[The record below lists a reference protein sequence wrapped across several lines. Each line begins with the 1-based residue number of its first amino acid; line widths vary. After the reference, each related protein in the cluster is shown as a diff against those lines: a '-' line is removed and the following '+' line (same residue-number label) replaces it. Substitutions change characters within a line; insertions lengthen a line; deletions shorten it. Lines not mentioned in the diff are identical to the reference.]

1 MLWYHYVFG
10 AVLILASIIITIV
23 VLMQEGRSQNLSGAI
38 AGGAETFL
46 GKSKGRTIEAKLEK
60 ITKWLI
66 VAFFVIVLVCRI
78 SKRKDNLAACKV
90 IFFAVTPMNERE
102 RT

>member
-10 AVLILASIIITIV
+10 AVIIVASIIITVV

-38 AGGAETFL
+38 TGGSDSYV
-46 GKSKGRTIEAKLEK
+46 GKSKGRTIESKLEG

-66 VAFFVIVLVCRI
+66 ILFFVLV
-78 SKRKDNLAACKV
+78 LAAFLV
-90 IFFAVTPMNERE
+90 FLFV
-102 RT
+102 

>member
-10 AVLILASIIITIV
+10 AVLIVASIIITII

-46 GKSKGRTIEAKLEK
+46 GKSKARTIEAKLEK
-60 ITKWLI
+60 MTKWLI
-66 VAFFVIVLVCRI
+66 VAFFVIVL
-78 SKRKDNLAACKV
+78 AAFF
-90 IFFAVTPMNERE
+90 IFLFIG
-102 RT
+102 

>member
-10 AVLILASIIITIV
+10 AVLIVASIIITII

-46 GKSKGRTIEAKLEK
+46 GKAKARTIEAKLEK
-60 ITKWLI
+60 MTKWLI
-66 VAFFVIVLVCRI
+66 GGFFVVVLLH
-78 SKRKDNLAACKV
+78 SLFFFLLAKK
-90 IFFAVTPMNERE
+90 
-102 RT
+102 

>member
-1 MLWYHYVFG
+1 MSWYHYVFG
-10 AVLILASIIITIV
+10 AILIVASIIITLV

-66 VAFFVIVLVCRI
+66 VVFFIIVLVAFLVFLFI
-78 SKRKDNLAACKV
+78 
-90 IFFAVTPMNERE
+90 
-102 RT
+102 

>member
-1 MLWYHYVFG
+1 MVWYHYLLG
-10 AVLILASIIITIV
+10 AILIVASIIITVV

-46 GKSKGRTIEAKLEK
+46 GKSKGRTIEAKLER

-66 VAFFVIVLVCRI
+66 VIFFVIVLVAFLVFLFI
-78 SKRKDNLAACKV
+78 G
-90 IFFAVTPMNERE
+90 
-102 RT
+102 

>member
-1 MLWYHYVFG
+1 MSWYHYVFG
-10 AVLILASIIITIV
+10 AVLIVASIIITVV

-46 GKSKGRTIEAKLEK
+46 GKSKARTIEAKLER

-66 VAFFVIVLVCRI
+66 IVFFVVV
-78 SKRKDNLAACKV
+78 LAAFLV
-90 IFFAVTPMNERE
+90 FLFIG
-102 RT
+102 

>member
-1 MLWYHYVFG
+1 MSWYHYVFG

-46 GKSKGRTIEAKLEK
+46 GKSKSRTVEAKLEK

-66 VAFFVIVLVCRI
+66 VGFFVIVL
-78 SKRKDNLAACKV
+78 AAFLV
-90 IFFAVTPMNERE
+90 FLFIG
-102 RT
+102 

>member
-10 AVLILASIIITIV
+10 AVLIVASIIITII

-46 GKSKGRTIEAKLEK
+46 GKSKARTIEAKLEK
-60 ITKWLI
+60 MTKWLI
-66 VAFFVIVLVCRI
+66 VAFFVVV
-78 SKRKDNLAACKV
+78 LAAFF
-90 IFFAVTPMNERE
+90 IFLFIG
-102 RT
+102 

>member
-1 MLWYHYVFG
+1 MSWYHYLFG
-10 AVLILASIIITIV
+10 AVLIVGSIIITIV

-46 GKSKGRTIEAKLEK
+46 GKSKGRTVEAKLER

-66 VAFFVIVLVCRI
+66 IFFFVVV
-78 SKRKDNLAACKV
+78 LAAFLV
-90 IFFAVTPMNERE
+90 FLFIG
-102 RT
+102 

>member
-10 AVLILASIIITIV
+10 AVLILLSIIIIAV
-23 VLMQEGRSQNLSGAI
+23 VLLQEGRSQNLSGAI

-46 GKSKGRTIEAKLEK
+46 GKTKARTIEAKLER

-66 VAFFVIVLVCRI
+66 IAFFVIVL
-78 SKRKDNLAACKV
+78 AAFL
-90 IFFAVTPMNERE
+90 IFFFIG
-102 RT
+102 

>member
-1 MLWYHYVFG
+1 MSWYHYVFG
-10 AVLILASIIITIV
+10 AVLIVASIIITIV

-46 GKSKGRTIEAKLEK
+46 AKSKCRTIEAKLER

-66 VAFFVIVLVCRI
+66 VAFFVIVL
-78 SKRKDNLAACKV
+78 AAFLV
-90 IFFAVTPMNERE
+90 FLFIG
-102 RT
+102 